1 MERIIRNSPS
11 SNTWVKFEDSDE
23 VRDTTSS
30 PCSSSFM
37 KVRNEHKDS
46 LSTELIQQDAAEF
59 SSLSFKRNSFPNRS
73 RYAAFDSLRFGLN
86 KNSQMGWSSYLL
98 VEGEGVQQNFCI
110 GCDAKNIN
118 IFRFKLYFFYV
129 NLSHLV
135 KIGAKTEEERLKPI
149 KVFQTSQ
156 LPLHSQLPILS
167 AIQSLIDFQYYRNQQ
182 SHTISIFT

>member
-1 MERIIRNSPS
+1 MEQIIRNSPS

-98 VEGEGVQQNFCI
+98 VEGEGVQ
-110 GCDAKNIN
+110 
-118 IFRFKLYFFYV
+118 
-129 NLSHLV
+129 
-135 KIGAKTEEERLKPI
+135 
-149 KVFQTSQ
+149 
-156 LPLHSQLPILS
+156 
-167 AIQSLIDFQYYRNQQ
+167 
-182 SHTISIFT
+182 